1 MLNHT
6 SSFLGLNIFS
16 PPIIQY
22 KEVLEQALRYVEKG
36 YTLRD
41 AAKILGVGYGT
52 LARYL
57 TTNATLRARYYE
69 ARARA
74 KRRKK

>member
-1 MLNHT
+1 L
-6 SSFLGLNIFS
+6 LGLN
-16 PPIIQY
+16 PIIGGMDGG
-22 KEVLEQALRYVEKG
+22 G
-36 YTLRD
+36 YTLKD

-74 KRRKK
+74 KRRKG

>member
-1 MLNHT
+1 MDDG
-6 SSFLGLNIFS
+6 GL
-16 PPIIQY
+16 
-22 KEVLEQALRYVEKG
+22 
-36 YTLRD
+36 TLKD

-57 TTNATLRARYYE
+57 TTNVTLRARYYE

-74 KRRKK
+74 ERRKK

>member
-1 MLNHT
+1 MCLT
-6 SSFLGLNIFS
+6 KASIKSVAIA
-16 PPIIQY
+16 QR
-22 KEVLEQALRYVEKG
+22 ALKYVEKG

-41 AAKILGVGYGT
+41 TAKILGVDYGT

-57 TTNATLRARYYE
+57 TTNVALRARYYE

-74 KRRKK
+74 RRRKG

>member
-1 MLNHT
+1 MGKRLGRPSKLNEA
-6 SSFLGLNIFS
+6 LA
-16 PPIIQY
+16 Q
-22 KEVLEQALRYVEKG
+22 QALKYIEKG

-41 AAKILGVGYGT
+41 TARILNIGYGT

-74 KRRKK
+74 RRRKG

>member
-1 MLNHT
+1 
-6 SSFLGLNIFS
+6 
-16 PPIIQY
+16 
-22 KEVLEQALRYVEKG
+22 V
-36 YTLRD
+36 
-41 AAKILGVGYGT
+41 AKILGVGYGT